1 MNIRNYKFILSTL
14 FIGLISNGFTQTFN
28 EYTSKIPEGYQLLDV
43 NHEEGSKISVDL
55 DKDGIKDLAIIYTKQ
70 NFESAILVIYLSSS
84 FSKDNSYQWCEW
96 FHMIN
101 DFNYTNNIL
110 NLSSI
115 DMGKFTTEINLKYN
129 IATKKMM
136 ISNYNED
143 GINKKPNCH
152 LNSN

>member
-14 FIGLISNGFTQTFN
+14 FIGLISIAFTQTFN

-43 NHEEGSKISVDL
+43 NHEEGSKISVDF

-129 IATKKMM
+129 TATKKMI
-136 ISNYNED
+136 ISNYNEN
-143 GINKKPNCH
+143 GINKKPNFH